1 MKPVKNLLH
10 GQNPASFKTSLHG
23 ICRWHTTKQSA
34 PNETTTSNLEIHS
47 QCSIEYL
54 RDPFPPEI
62 PCLRAE
68 WNRKK
73 SHAAFKSTILASL
86 PPQQQRRG
94 EVVLHIFSKM
104 FSLSH
109 FNTLFQKFGID
120 EWEEGKSKKSVFM
133 QSVNYRWDHFCD
145 YLHSDARALLECEE
159 VGSVWR
165 IIMDYSAL
173 FCALMILQ
181 KNGNHEMKWAAR
193 IMPISTVIYKF
204 YRINF
209 LFSFRRRPSC
219 FFIPRFHFPDHAE
232 LAIKLSAKLAAMRVN
247 ESYYESS
254 WRLTS
259 FRLFPPCFS
268 RNW

>member
-1 MKPVKNLLH
+1 MTFITLALPE
-10 GQNPASFKTSLHG
+10 
-23 ICRWHTTKQSA
+23 C
-34 PNETTTSNLEIHS
+34 PNETRQELITWTESCKLQNIASWHLQMTHNQAE
-47 QCSIEYL
+47 CSDQNYNVKFRNPQPMFHRI
-54 RDPFPPEI
+54 FTGSISTWNSMSSSGMKSKEI
-62 PCLRAE
+62 PCCFQINYFGIAPTATTAKRRSRLA
-68 WNRKK
+68 
-73 SHAAFKSTILASL
+73 HIL
-86 PPQQQRRG
+86 
-94 EVVLHIFSKM
+94 ENV
-104 FSLSH
+104 FSL
-109 FNTLFQKFGID
+109 TLQYFIPKIWHRRVGG
-120 EWEEGKSKKSVFM
+120 GKIEKSVFM

-209 LFSFRRRPSC
+209 LFSFRRRPSR

-232 LAIKLSAKLAAMRVN
+232 LAIKLRQS
-247 ESYYESS
+247 
-254 WRLTS
+254 
-259 FRLFPPCFS
+259 
-268 RNW
+268 

>member
-1 MKPVKNLLH
+1 MKPVKNSLH
-10 GQNPASFKTSLHG
+10 GQNPASFKTSLPG

-34 PNETTTSNLEIHS
+34 PIETTTSNLEIHS

-94 EVVLHIFSKM
+94 EVVLHIFENV
-104 FSLSH
+104 FSL
-109 FNTLFQKFGID
+109 TLQYFISKI
-120 EWEEGKSKKSVFM
+120 WHRREGGGKIEKSVFM

-181 KNGNHEMKWAAR
+181 KNGNHEMKWAVR

-209 LFSFRRRPSC
+209 LFSFRRRPSR

-232 LAIKLSAKLAAMRVN
+232 LAIKLRQS
-247 ESYYESS
+247 
-254 WRLTS
+254 
-259 FRLFPPCFS
+259 
-268 RNW
+268 